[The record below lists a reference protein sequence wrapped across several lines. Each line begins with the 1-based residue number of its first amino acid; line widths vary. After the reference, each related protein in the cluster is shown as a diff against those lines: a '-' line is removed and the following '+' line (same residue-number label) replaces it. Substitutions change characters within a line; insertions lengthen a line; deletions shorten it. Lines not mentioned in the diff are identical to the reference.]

1 MSYQNTAFKS
11 GSSTFAD
18 PTNNVSPSV
27 ATFNNQVRTRSRK
40 GAPDINFVVGNVG
53 LQVPFFSNDCDGCTG
68 EILTKA
74 LDIRFNVP
82 MATAAADLAALR
94 AEVNRL
100 FDKAIAE
107 YNMTK
112 GMVPPVQATFPE

>member
-1 MSYQNTAFKS
+1 MSYQNIAFKS

-18 PTNNVSPSV
+18 PSNNVSPSV
-27 ATFNNQVRTRSRK
+27 VTFNNQVRTRSRK
-40 GAPDINFVVGNVG
+40 GAADVAFVAGNVA
-53 LQVPFFSNDCDGCTG
+53 LQVPFFSSDCDGCTG
-68 EILTKA
+68 EILTKS
-74 LDIRFNVP
+74 LDVRFNVP
-82 MATAAADLAALR
+82 MASAAADLAALR
-94 AEVNRL
+94 TEVNRV

>member
-18 PTNNVSPSV
+18 PSNNVSPSV

-40 GAPDINFVVGNVG
+40 GAPDINFVAGNVG
-53 LQVPFFSNDCDGCTG
+53 LQVPFFSSDCDGCTG